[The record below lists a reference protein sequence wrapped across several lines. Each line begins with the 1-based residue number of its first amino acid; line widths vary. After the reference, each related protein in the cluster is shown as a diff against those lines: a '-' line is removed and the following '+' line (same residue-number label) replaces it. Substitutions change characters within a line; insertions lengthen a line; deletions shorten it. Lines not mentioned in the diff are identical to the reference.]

1 MLALA
6 IPVVMH
12 GMYNLFLFLHY
23 IPGMWIGAGI
33 GMLISLYF
41 CFESIRLH
49 RRFSPFNP
57 KNPRNKH
64 LHKKPLLLF
73 GDRAKKDS

>member
-1 MLALA
+1 
-6 IPVVMH
+6 
-12 GMYNLFLFLHY
+12 
-23 IPGMWIGAGI
+23 MWIGAGI